1 MKRQNPDKVS
11 KSHALEDENAVLK
24 EKLQMAEKRITLLCE
39 TVEKVEESEALWAD
53 RAAVLEG
60 KVIELRAE
68 HEEMFRQWATADDM
82 VTEFEWQVE
91 DLKNQADEYRVQA
104 QTWATRVVELTNDV
118 TAGIREAARL
128 KNKYTKVRRVLSQ
141 ECRDVARDLQTTRRE
156 TSGRIRGGGCVE
168 GGGEGWSEGA
178 AGALSWKGRGS
189 QEVEGRLL

>member
-1 MKRQNPDKVS
+1 MKRQNPVEVS
-11 KSHALEDENAVLK
+11 DAPALEDENAEPK

-39 TVEKVEESEALWAD
+39 TVEKVKESEALWAD

-68 HEEMFRQWATADDM
+68 HEEMFRKWATADDM

-156 TSGRIRGGGCVE
+156 RDGLKEEVVVLRE
-168 GGGEGWSEGA
+168 AAKDGA
-178 AGALSWKGRGS
+178 M
-189 QEVEGRLL
+189 LL